1 MDIKIWAITIM
12 ALGALIAGCAT
23 TQDDNTAVLPD
34 EKPIIITKKTAIN
47 PIKIA
52 VYQYVKTLD
61 YMETEDFDEN
71 PDTLLFTRPMESSQ
85 DQLPQYKYDSKIWIE
100 FSRTKNNSAQIKI
113 YNYSDQLLIRQKT
126 DNDMHKIADFIN
138 GKF

>member
-1 MDIKIWAITIM
+1 MNIKIWSITLM
-12 ALGALIAGCAT
+12 ALCAVIAGCAT
-23 TQDDNTAVLPD
+23 TQDNNTAVLPD
-34 EKPIIITKKTAIN
+34 GKPITITKKTAVD

-52 VYQYVKTLD
+52 VYRYVKTLG
-61 YMETEDFDEN
+61 YMETEDLDEN

-85 DQLPQYKYDSKIWIE
+85 DQLPQYKHDSKIWIE
-100 FSRTKNNSAQIKI
+100 FSRTKNNSAQIQI